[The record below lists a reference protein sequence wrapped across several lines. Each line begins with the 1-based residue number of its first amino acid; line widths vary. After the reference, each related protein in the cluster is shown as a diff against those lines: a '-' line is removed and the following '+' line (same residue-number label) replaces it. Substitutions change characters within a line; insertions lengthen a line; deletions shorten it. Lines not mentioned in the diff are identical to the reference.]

1 MSCSGYPACV
11 PVVPWRERV
20 NLISL
25 LAEVSRRKCSQFRDC
40 RIKPTLVQRLLLELN
55 KHQCDAMFVLLGAV
69 KMRRDRTETEEEVG
83 SKARKGR
90 NITTF

>member
-1 MSCSGYPACV
+1 MSLWYPG
-11 PVVPWRERV
+11 RERV

-25 LAEVSRRKCSQFRDC
+25 LAEAAGENAVCQFRDC

-55 KHQCDAMFVLLGAV
+55 KNQCDAMFVLLGAV
-69 KMRRDRTETEEEVG
+69 KMRRDRTETEEGVG
-83 SKARKGR
+83 SKASKGR

>member
-1 MSCSGYPACV
+1 MQFV
-11 PVVPWRERV
+11 
-20 NLISL
+20 SL
-25 LAEVSRRKCSQFRDC
+25 GTAESSL
-40 RIKPTLVQRLLLELN
+40 LVQRLLLELN
-55 KHQCDAMFVLLGAV
+55 KNQCDAMFVLLGAV